1 MLRTCKEVR
10 GKLGVRW
17 EPTDDLPPCKRL
29 QACIPGGFD
38 EIAKSIERTGH
49 GFYCAEVHGMVPL
62 VMYAAF
68 VGAAVWSTM
77 LRGAEC
83 RVYFLDMGV
92 PLCTVLSPLS
102 DLLATAGVTSAS
114 TIARFTTVTMEFLQL
129 DNARVFWQVESC
141 AKPKEIDIAKEPSGG
156 DVDVSDSDLED
167 SDAESVYSV
176 ADSGV
181 EPEDD
186 DNDEHDGNEDAE
198 VGNAGDL
205 HAPELGQRL
214 PGGTWVVWSNG

>member
-1 MLRTCKEVR
+1 
-10 GKLGVRW
+10 
-17 EPTDDLPPCKRL
+17 
-29 QACIPGGFD
+29 
-38 EIAKSIERTGH
+38 
-49 GFYCAEVHGMVPL
+49 
-62 VMYAAF
+62 
-68 VGAAVWSTM
+68 
-77 LRGAEC
+77 
-83 RVYFLDMGV
+83 
-92 PLCTVLSPLS
+92 
-102 DLLATAGVTSAS
+102 
-114 TIARFTTVTMEFLQL
+114 MEFLQL

-214 PGGTWVVWSNG
+214 PGGTWVVWSNEYFTFTDTTGYDDCKIRIKPRWAKKGLLGDKNMSKNFPFDDYGGDVQLECVLS